1 MIYESAPDF
10 DLAAWQADVAGRHT
24 KEQAITLDR
33 VRELCKGALTKKELA
48 RAIMDDAGCVK
59 QYAYRFIL
67 KAEKARCIQ
76 FSKATEKYVAR
87 A

>member
-1 MIYESAPDF
+1 
-10 DLAAWQADVAGRHT
+10 
-24 KEQAITLDR
+24 